1 MRFWNLPALGTAG
14 LALVLAGGVAYLS
27 QSDGSF
33 SLSSL
38 LPASA
43 STQGPAQAAR
53 GQGGERRRPAV
64 AVETAP
70 IDIRDIVE
78 DIRAF
83 GTLVANESVVV
94 SPEIAGRVARIAFT
108 EGQTVKAGDVLVELD
123 AEILKAELDKARSE
137 VSLAEANFE
146 RARKLAEQ
154 GSGTLRARDETAQAR
169 TAAQANLSLAEAR
182 LAKTSIVAP
191 FAGTVGF
198 RTISAG
204 AYVSPG
210 DRIVELAS
218 TDPLKVEFRVSET
231 HLAKLDK
238 GLAVHVSVDAR
249 PGEEITGRITAI
261 DPIIDVSGRAIRLR
275 AEVPNPDGRLSP
287 GLFARIRIVIE
298 ERPEAMLVP
307 EAAIFQDGSRLYVY
321 RIEEGRAVKTAVEI
335 GLRRPGDVEVTGG
348 LTREAVVV
356 TAGQLLL
363 RDGAAVDVVAGPKG
377 S

>member
-1 MRFWNLPALGTAG
+1 MRLWNLPALGTAG
-14 LALVLAGGVAYLS
+14 LALVLAGGVVYLS
-27 QSDGSF
+27 QSGGTVSIA
-33 SLSSL
+33 SL

-43 STQGPAQAAR
+43 STEPARAPS
-53 GQGGERRRPAV
+53 GEKRRPAI

-70 IDIRDIVE
+70 VSIHDIAA

-83 GTLVANESVVV
+83 GTLVANESVII

-108 EGQTVKAGDVLVELD
+108 EGQKVEAGDVLVELD
-123 AEILKAELDKARSE
+123 ADILKAELDKAHSE

-182 LAKTSIVAP
+182 LAKTSIEAP

-231 HLAKLDK
+231 YLAKLDT
-238 GLAVHVSVDAR
+238 GLSVQVSVDAR
-249 PGEEITGRITAI
+249 PGEEIAGKITAV
-261 DPIIDVSGRAIRLR
+261 DPIVDVSGRAIRLR
-275 AEVPNPDGRLSP
+275 AEVPNSDGRLSP

-298 ERPEAMLVP
+298 ERPEALLVP
-307 EAAIFQDGSRLYVY
+307 EAAIFQDGGQLYVY
-321 RIEEGRAVKTAVEI
+321 RIEEGRAVKTEVEI
-335 GLRRPGDVEVTGG
+335 GLRRPGDVEITGG

-363 RDGAAVDVVAGPKG
+363 RDGATVDVVDGPQG